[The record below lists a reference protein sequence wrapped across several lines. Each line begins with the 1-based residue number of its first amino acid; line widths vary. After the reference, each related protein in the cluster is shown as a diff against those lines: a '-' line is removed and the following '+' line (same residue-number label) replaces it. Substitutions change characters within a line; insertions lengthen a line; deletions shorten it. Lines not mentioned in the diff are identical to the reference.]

1 MADSA
6 WQKVCRDADLQ
17 EGVPR
22 MVKVGDD
29 DVYLVRL
36 DGTVRAVGNK
46 CPHYECPL
54 NEGALVG
61 HVVVCRCHD
70 ARFDVTTGRMVSPPA
85 LNDLPVYPVRIEAGD
100 VLVGPVEKARFP
112 KAEGTDTRTFM
123 IVGAGA
129 AGNAAAETLRREGF
143 AGRIV
148 MITPENDPPYD
159 RPNLSKEFISGKAK
173 PEWMPLRSVKFYQNQ
188 KIEVMT
194 GVSAVSLDAKKKTV
208 TLLGGVEMS
217 FDKVL
222 IATGSAPRTLPI
234 PGADGEACFNLR
246 SFADAR
252 AILEAAA
259 GAKKAVLI
267 GAGFIGMELASSLGE
282 RGLAV
287 DVVAPEALPFA
298 QLVGE
303 RVATWL
309 KTRHQEKGVTFHLG
323 ATVRQISG
331 PRGAKAVSLADG
343 TRLEADLVVFGT
355 GVAPVVGWLSSAE
368 LVKDGGVPVNERL
381 ETAAPDV
388 YAAGDIAIVPDPID
402 GRPTRIE
409 HWVVAER
416 QGQHAARSMLGS
428 TTRYDE
434 VPFFWTRQTGVSLK
448 HVGSTG
454 TWDALAFR
462 GDVEAGK
469 FVAGYYR
476 KGALVAAAGV
486 GLHTD
491 LTAVELMLRKR
502 LALPAEALS
511 DMGVDLLARAKAAP

>member
-6 WQKVCRDADLQ
+6 WQKVCQDSDLQ
-17 EGVPR
+17 EGVSR
-22 MVKVGDD
+22 TVKVGDE
-29 DVYLVRL
+29 DVLLVRVE
-36 DGTVRAVGNK
+36 GTVRAVGNK

-54 NEGALVG
+54 NEGALDG
-61 HVVVCRCHD
+61 RVVVCRCHD

-85 LNDLPVYPVRIEAGD
+85 LNDLPVYPVRIEGGD
-100 VLVGPVEKARFP
+100 VLVGPVEKPKFP
-112 KAEGTDTRTFM
+112 KAEGTDSRTFI

-148 MITPENDPPYD
+148 MITSESDPPYD

-173 PEWMPLRSVKFYQNQ
+173 PEWMPLRSAKFYQNQ
-188 KIEVMT
+188 KIEVLT
-194 GVSAVSLDAKKKTV
+194 GTTVTSLDARKKTV
-208 TLLGGVEMS
+208 LLHGGVEMS
-217 FDKVL
+217 FDKALV
-222 IATGSAPRTLPI
+222 ATGSAPRALPI
-234 PGADGEACFNLR
+234 PGADGDGCFNLR

-252 AILEAAA
+252 AIMDAVT
-259 GAKKAVLI
+259 GAKRVVLI

-303 RVATWL
+303 RVATYL
-309 KTRHQEKGVTFHLG
+309 KKRHQEKGVSFHLG

-331 PRGAKAVSLADG
+331 ARGAKTVSLADA
-343 TRLEADLVVFGT
+343 TRLEADLVIFGT
-355 GVAPVVGWLSSAE
+355 GVLPAVGWLAGTD

-381 ETAAPDV
+381 ETVAADV
-388 YAAGDIAIVPDPID
+388 YAAGDIAIVPDAID
-402 GRPTRIE
+402 GKGTRIE

-416 QGQHAARSMLGS
+416 QGQHAARAMLGS

-434 VPFFWTRQTGVSLK
+434 VPFFWTRQTGISLK

-454 TWDALAFR
+454 AWDALAFR
-462 GDVEAGK
+462 GDVEGGK

-486 GLHTD
+486 GLHTE
-491 LTAVELMLRKR
+491 LTAVELMLRRKI
-502 LALPAEALS
+502 ALPAESLS
-511 DMGVDLLARAKAAP
+511 DPGIDLLARARG